1 MFPSLSHVPT
11 EFQGEPQDDTCCN
24 TVLEMQAHVEIL
36 VNNFFKKIVRCGES

>member
-24 TVLEMQAHVEIL
+24 TVLEMQTHVEIL
-36 VNNFFKKIVRCGES
+36 VNNF